1 MDMQEALSLSEMD
14 RSIGAFLKEKM
25 DQNISSKISL
35 GYYII
40 PEALRPCEITYITC
54 IFKWALPY
62 RLKKLKGCVFWQ
74 KLFRLSQLFN
84 FTFEI
89 SVQVWTNIDTY
100 VFRIGALT
108 RTSPF
113 YLWSFVLQ
121 FFRHINSNFQKRIA
135 YHLNVTISS
144 INNDV

>member
-1 MDMQEALSLSEMD
+1 MHFQMGLAVSP
-14 RSIGAFLKEKM
+14 KETERLRVLVEIVSFKPVIQRHFR
-25 DQNISSKISL
+25 DFRANI
-35 GYYII
+35 
-40 PEALRPCEITYITC
+40 E
-54 IFKWALPY
+54 
-62 RLKKLKGCVFWQ
+62 
-74 KLFRLSQLFN
+74 
-84 FTFEI
+84 
-89 SVQVWTNIDTY
+89 TY

-113 YLWSFVLQ
+113 YLWSSVLQ